1 MNETSYFDA
10 AYFDAAKAK
19 VFHPV
24 HEENGWSSAP
34 SVEAHMYSGPS
45 MTLDN
50 MSTSTIQVFQPG
62 DWVVRWPNGTVSAI
76 SNHEFSS
83 VYLK

>member
-1 MNETSYFDA
+1 MNETLYFDA
-10 AYFDAAKAK
+10 AQAK

-50 MSTSTIQVFQPG
+50 MSSTIQVFQPG

-83 VYLK
+83 VYLQ

>member
-1 MNETSYFDA
+1 MNETLYFDA
-10 AYFDAAKAK
+10 AQAK

-24 HEENGWSSAP
+24 HEENGWSSVP
-34 SVEAHMYSGPS
+34 SVEAHMYSGPG

-50 MSTSTIQVFQPG
+50 MSTTIQVFQPG

-83 VYLK
+83 VYLQ

>member
-1 MNETSYFDA
+1 MNETLYFDA
-10 AYFDAAKAK
+10 AQAQS
-19 VFHPV
+19 FHPV

-50 MSTSTIQVFQPG
+50 MSTTIQVFQPG

-83 VYLK
+83 VYLQ

>member
-1 MNETSYFDA
+1 MNETS
-10 AYFDAAKAK
+10 YFDAAKAK

>member
-1 MNETSYFDA
+1 MNETLYFDA
-10 AYFDAAKAK
+10 AQAK

-50 MSTSTIQVFQPG
+50 MSTTIQVFQPG

-83 VYLK
+83 VYLQ